1 MEAAIAEVMSLFAWD
16 TISFRDI
23 LFSYAFYY
31 PLAMAWMW
39 MIGGI
44 WYFLRWENR
53 YKKGVDFP
61 PPPVDGYSPVSILIP
76 CFNEEDNIRDTIRYA
91 LASEYPNFEVVA
103 INDGS
108 ADNTGQILSELAM
121 QHFNLRVVTLAA
133 NQGKAMALRAGA
145 TAARYEFLVCI
156 DGDALIHPTAVSWI
170 VHHLSSGNRVGAV
183 TGNPRVINR
192 STLLGKLQVGEFSS
206 TIGLM
211 KRAQRVYGRI
221 FTVSGVIAGYR
232 RTALHR
238 VGYWA
243 ENMVTEDIDISWRL
257 QMDHWD
263 IRFEPDALCYIYMP
277 ETFAGLW
284 KQRLRWAQGGAEVL
298 MKYSAQLL
306 YWKNRRFFLVGVE
319 YMASVIW
326 AYSMFAIIILYFL
339 GLVVPL
345 QPAWQ
350 VDTLLPEWNGVIL
363 GLTAMLQFAVSL
375 IIDRRYEPKKRFLRN
390 YFWVIWYPLAFWLL
404 SLLTT
409 IVAVP
414 KAILKRKNIRA
425 RWNSPDRG
433 IRPTEEL
440 MS

>member
-1 MEAAIAEVMSLFAWD
+1 
-16 TISFRDI
+16 
-23 LFSYAFYY
+23 
-31 PLAMAWMW
+31 
-39 MIGGI
+39 
-44 WYFLRWENR
+44 
-53 YKKGVDFP
+53 
-61 PPPVDGYSPVSILIP
+61 
-76 CFNEEDNIRDTIRYA
+76 
-91 LASEYPNFEVVA
+91 
-103 INDGS
+103 
-108 ADNTGQILSELAM
+108 M
-121 QHFNLRVVTLAA
+121 QYFNLRVVELSE
-133 NQGKAMALRAGA
+133 NQGKALALRAGA
-145 TAARYEFLVCI
+145 AAARSEFLVCI
-156 DGDALIHPTAVSWI
+156 DGDALLHPTAVSWI
-170 VHHLSSGNRVGAV
+170 AHHLSSGNRVGAV

-298 MKYSAQLL
+298 MKYAAQLL

-326 AYSMFAIIILYFL
+326 AYSMFTIIMLYFL
-339 GLVVPL
+339 GLIVPL
-345 QPAWQ
+345 QPAWR
-350 VDTLLPEWNGVIL
+350 VNTLLPEWNGVIL

-375 IIDRRYEPKKRFLRN
+375 MIDRRYEPKRRFLRN

-414 KAILKRKNIRA
+414 KAILKRKNKRA

-440 MS
+440 MP